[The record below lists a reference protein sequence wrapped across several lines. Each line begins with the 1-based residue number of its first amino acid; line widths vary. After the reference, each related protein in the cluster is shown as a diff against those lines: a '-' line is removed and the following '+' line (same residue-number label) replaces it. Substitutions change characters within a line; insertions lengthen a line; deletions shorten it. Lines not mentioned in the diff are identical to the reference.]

1 MQISRLNKLKN
12 ILTLIYKL
20 NLFKSLYYSI
30 KFRGHIYVGKAEF
43 HIEGNGKIEFSSP
56 NSYLLI
62 GVYTT
67 VPTPTVLTIMHNATL
82 RVGQNS
88 MINRGSKIVI
98 HEGGR
103 LIIGN
108 NTYINENARIHCR
121 KNIQIGNNCAIAW
134 NTNIMDTDIHTIHY
148 NDNKKNNDAN
158 IIIGNNVWIGAN
170 STILKATTI
179 EDNCI
184 IGANSVA
191 KGRML
196 SQNIYTGNPIESKGK
211 FESWEV

>member
-134 NTNIMDTDIHTIHY
+134 NTNIMDTDLHTIHY
-148 NDNKKNNDAN
+148 TNNKKNNDED
-158 IIIGNNVWIGAN
+158 IIIGNHVWIGAN
-170 STILKATTI
+170 SVILKGSTI
-179 EDNCI
+179 EENCI
-184 IGANSVA
+184 VAANSLVNG
-191 KGRML
+191 KLRGKY
-196 SQNIYTGNPIESKGK
+196 IYGGNPCQELKT
-211 FESWEV
+211 FETWSL